1 MNLLQCI
8 KSTLKLG
15 NYVIKS
21 IDLEKETYRKSD
33 TLPVIHINLE
43 PRKSAVY
50 TCPVC
55 GKRVPKYDTQYESR
69 KWRVMDI
76 LGHVTYVH
84 APLPRLHCSQHGII
98 TASVPWAVHN
108 SKFSE
113 DFEFYIAWLACY
125 LTKTAAATLALVD
138 WHTVGAILS
147 RIRNRVEPNLKDRLN
162 NLKIIGVDETSY
174 KKGHKYITTVVN
186 LETNEVVWISEGHGK
201 SVFSAFFRELT
212 EDQKKTITTV
222 AGDGA
227 QWIDECIAEF
237 VPTATRC
244 VDTFHVI
251 SWCTEALDDQRKEE
265 ISKANQEKED
275 TKSYNHLKYGLL
287 KNPENLTINQID
299 RLTTIFEINENLET
313 GYRLKEQLRAIFRET
328 EPAMVSAAIDYWI
341 DEASNSCLDR
351 FIELAAKI
359 ERHKTNIINTVNLGI
374 TSAKVEANNNVI
386 KVLIR
391 KAYGFR
397 NLANLFDLIYITC
410 SCYRLELPCRGQGRL
425 SLKY

>member
-1 MNLLQCI
+1 M
-8 KSTLKLG
+8 
-15 NYVIKS
+15 
-21 IDLEKETYRKSD
+21 DLWNT
-33 TLPVIHINLE
+33 
-43 PRKSAVY
+43 
-50 TCPVC
+50 
-55 GKRVPKYDTQYESR
+55 
-69 KWRVMDI
+69 
-76 LGHVTYVH
+76 
-84 APLPRLHCSQHGII
+84 
-98 TASVPWAVHN
+98 
-108 SKFSE
+108 
-113 DFEFYIAWLACY
+113 
-125 LTKTAAATLALVD
+125 
-138 WHTVGAILS
+138 
-147 RIRNRVEPNLKDRLN
+147 
-162 NLKIIGVDETSY
+162 
-174 KKGHKYITTVVN
+174 
-186 LETNEVVWISEGHGK
+186 
-201 SVFSAFFRELT
+201 
-212 EDQKKTITTV
+212 
-222 AGDGA
+222 

-265 ISKANQEKED
+265 ISKANQKKED

-287 KNPENLTINQID
+287 KNPENLTNNQID

-341 DEASNSCLDR
+341 DEASNSFLDR

-359 ERHKTNIINTVNLGI
+359 ERHKTNIMNTVNLGI
-374 TSAKVEANNNVI
+374 TNAKVEANNNVI

-425 SLKY
+425 SLKYWYPFLFTKAQNKTRRII